1 MPILKQLYGLYGEEH
16 AFALPDFMHCE
27 TIEYRSKKHNWRIEM
42 HRHAHLFQIF
52 LFENGFVQ
60 LQLQNQKVELREA
73 CLLILPENTLHGF
86 ALSPEIRG
94 MVLTLSQDF
103 IETIFH
109 NSPQIPLAFN
119 QVLVLLSTSDSGRFQ
134 HITKLIYQLYTELLH
149 ELPEKK
155 LVLQSY
161 LTLLLTEVF
170 RMYSSISGQ
179 KGANGSRR
187 TDYYNAFRQN
197 IRQSRSPQK
206 SIRSYAQDLHITEVH
221 LNRVCKQVAGMTA
234 SQVVQQFFV
243 LEAEKHLLHTEYS
256 ISEIAYALNYK
267 DPAYFSRV
275 FKGVTGK
282 SPKEFRKNWRVRRFI
297 FKRFVFQTKQM
308 HYI

>member
-1 MPILKQLYGLYGEEH
+1 MSQHRQEYGLYGEQE
-16 AFALPDFMHCE
+16 AFSLPDFMHCE
-27 TIEYRSKKHNWRIEM
+27 TIEFRSKQHNWQIEL
-42 HRHAHLFQIF
+42 HRHAHLFQVF
-52 LFENGFVQ
+52 LFESGFVQ
-60 LQLQNQKVELREA
+60 LQLQHQRLELREP

-86 ALSPEIRG
+86 ALSPEVQG

-103 IETIFH
+103 IESIFS
-109 NSPQIPLAFN
+109 NSPQIPLALN
-119 QVLVLLSTSDSGRFQ
+119 QVLVLPAADDQDRFKQ
-134 HITKLIYQLYTELLH
+134 IAQTIHQLYRELVH

-161 LTLLLTEVF
+161 LTLLLTEIY
-170 RMYSSISGQ
+170 RMYGSTAGQ
-179 KGANGSRR
+179 NEANGSRSM
-187 TDYYNAFRQN
+187 DYYNSFRQN
-197 IRQSRSPQK
+197 IRQSRSPKK
-206 SIRSYAQDLHITEVH
+206 SIRAYAQELRITDVH
-221 LNRVCKQVAGMTA
+221 LNRVCKQVAGRTA

-282 SPKEFRKNWRVRRFI
+282 SPKAFRRG
-297 FKRFVFQTKQM
+297 
-308 HYI
+308 

>member
-1 MPILKQLYGLYGEEH
+1 MPTQKQLYGLYGE
-16 AFALPDFMHCE
+16 ARDFALPNFIHCE
-27 TIEYRSKKHNWRIEM
+27 TIEYRSKKYNWRIDM
-42 HRHAHLFQIF
+42 HRHAHLFQVF

-60 LQLQNQKVELREA
+60 LQLQNQAVELGEA

-86 ALSPEIRG
+86 ALSPEVQG

-103 IETIFH
+103 IETIFS
-109 NSPQIPLAFN
+109 NSPQVPLVLN
-119 QVLVLLSTSDSGRFQ
+119 QVLVLQAAANAERFKQ
-134 HITKLIYQLYTELLH
+134 ITQLIHQLYAELVH

-155 LVLQSY
+155 LALQSY
-161 LTLLLTEVF
+161 LSLLLTEVF
-170 RMYSSISGQ
+170 RMYGSVSGQ
-179 KGANGSRR
+179 KEANGSRSA
-187 TDYYNAFRQN
+187 DYYNAFRQN

-206 SIRSYAQDLHITEVH
+206 PIRAYAQDLRITDVH
-221 LNRVCKQVAGMTA
+221 LNRICKQVAGLTA

-256 ISEIAYALNYK
+256 VSEIAYALNYK

-282 SPKEFRKNWRVRRFI
+282 SPKAFRRG
-297 FKRFVFQTKQM
+297 
-308 HYI
+308 

>member
-1 MPILKQLYGLYGEEH
+1 MPTQKQLYGLYGEQRD
-16 AFALPDFMHCE
+16 FALPDFMHCE
-27 TIEYRSKKHNWRIEM
+27 TIEYRSKKYNWRIEM
-42 HRHAHLFQIF
+42 HRHAHLFQVF
-52 LFENGFVQ
+52 LFESGFVQ
-60 LQLQNQKVELREA
+60 LQLQNQQLELREA
-73 CLLILPENTLHGF
+73 SILILPENTLHGF
-86 ALSPEIRG
+86 VLSSDVQG

-103 IETIFH
+103 IETIFYK
-109 NSPQIPLAFN
+109 SPQIPLALN
-119 QVLVLLSTSDSGRFQ
+119 QVLVLQAEADVDRFK
-134 HITKLIYQLYTELLH
+134 HITQLIQHLNTELIH

-170 RMYSSISGQ
+170 RMYGSISGQ
-179 KGANGSRR
+179 KETNGSRS

-206 SIRSYAQDLHITEVH
+206 SIQGYARDLRITDVH
-221 LNRVCKQVAGMTA
+221 LNRICKQVAGQTA

-256 ISEIAYALNYK
+256 ISEIAYSLNYK

-282 SPKEFRKNWRVRRFI
+282 SPKEFRRG
-297 FKRFVFQTKQM
+297 
-308 HYI
+308 